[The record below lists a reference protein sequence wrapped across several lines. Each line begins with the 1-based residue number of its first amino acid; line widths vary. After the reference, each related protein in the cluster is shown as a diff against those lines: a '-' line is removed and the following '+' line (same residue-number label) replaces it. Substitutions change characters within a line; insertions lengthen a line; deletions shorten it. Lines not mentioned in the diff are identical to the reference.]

1 MTFNYEEYRKK
12 QERRAK
18 QFLSPLKDVL
28 AAGNLEYVTIKYDG
42 GGDCGQFDFDT
53 FKLAKKGSRARKGKE
68 AEKALTQKVKSLG
81 FTQTFNPEKTEWD
94 EIVAENEVP
103 MWEWFV
109 DAAHFAVSIWHAGWE
124 NNEGG
129 FGTVRFSAEG
139 IKVDHS
145 ENVMTTEDFHYS
157 LSAEELTDVG

>member
-1 MTFNYEEYRKK
+1 MTFNYEEYKAR

-18 QFLSPLKDVL
+18 KFLSPLKDVL
-28 AAGNLEYVTIKYDG
+28 AAGNLDYVTVQYDG
-42 GGDCGQFDFDT
+42 GGDDGQFNLDS
-53 FKLAKKGSRARKGKE
+53 FKLNKKGAREKKGKT
-68 AEKALTQKVKSLG
+68 AEKELSQKVKTIG
-81 FTQTFNPEKTEWD
+81 FTQTFNPDTNQWD
-94 EIVAENEVP
+94 EAETEGEVA

-145 ENVMTTEDFHYS
+145 ENVMTIEDYHYN
-157 LSAEELTDVG
+157 LTPEELTDVG